1 VGDRLD
7 GRVPEEDTPKVLAAI
22 ARHYLAERG
31 EGESFREFVAR
42 VGAPEITKVGF
53 ASATGAI

>member
-1 VGDRLD
+1 M
-7 GRVPEEDTPKVLAAI
+7 PEEETPLVIAAI

-42 VGAPEITKVGF
+42 VGAAEITRAGF
-53 ASATGAI
+53 AAAPGAI